1 MTKVTSGV
9 VDGPRPI
16 TCDIFVSPVLTRDD
30 LLNGP
35 GLTPLRSAHAREEGH
50 LFIYGPF
57 YATLNIGCAYR
68 YAVRNPYRSELL
80 HAIADGLQF

>member
-16 TCDIFVSPVLTRDD
+16 TCDIFVSPVLTRAD

-57 YATLNIGCAYR
+57 YATLNIGPMSRRMLKKGGA
-68 YAVRNPYRSELL
+68 ALL
-80 HAIADGLQF
+80 ALSR